1 MYFVRKQDLPLIGSS
16 YNFVG
21 AEQGD
26 VAVSMYLVEMQPG
39 QGAPLHRHPYDEI
52 LTIQEGSARLVAG
65 DTIRDTEPGD
75 IIVVKAG
82 TPHGFVNI
90 GPGILRQLDIHLS
103 PRFQQEN
110 LEPTETSRK
119 AGLPEPKTS
128 MAKS

>member
-1 MYFVRKQDLPLIGSS
+1 MHFVRKQDLPLIGSS

-26 VAVSMYLVEMQPG
+26 VAVSMYLVEMKPG

-90 GPGILRQLDIHLS
+90 GPGILRQLDIHL
-103 PRFQQEN
+103 RWEM
-110 LEPTETSRK
+110 L
-119 AGLPEPKTS
+119 AV
-128 MAKS
+128 